1 MSERTLTVRLRA
13 IVDGYERAMSSA
25 AQSTDDFA
33 ARAEKVT
40 GIGKRAEDTGKRM
53 TTGLTLP
60 IAAVGTAALFTAGNF
75 EASMREVQALTGATA
90 GEMAMLE
97 SQATRMGAETQF
109 AASDAADA
117 LGQLVKGGFNVRQ
130 AYDALPGVM
139 QLAAAATIDIA
150 SAADIA
156 TNVLSGYGLEVRD
169 LANVNDLLAQTANAS
184 DTDVRELGEAF
195 KYVGPVARGAGLELN
210 ETTAVLGLFAENGI
224 RGSMAGTALRG
235 AITGLIA
242 PTGPAA
248 AILERL
254 GINATDASGQLLP
267 MADILDQLADSGA
280 TTADIMAVF
289 GDRAG
294 PAMVALL
301 SSGSDSLRQFTKML
315 DESGG
320 VAQNLA
326 DAKMGGLNGSI
337 EQLLGSLETLAIAV
351 GDSGALSFITALAS
365 GGADLANAMSGV
377 PGPVLG
383 GAVAIA
389 AIAAASGPAIWAFG
403 KMATLYRPVVAGAQ
417 DVILKLMLMGEQFQL
432 ARAAGM
438 SSASALGAAFGPQAA
453 VIAGLML
460 LGGLLVYARREAE
473 NYRRSHLDASDSAK
487 QLADA
492 AGIATTE
499 IGALNDETDRGVVS
513 TDDWRKTVEDT
524 ILSLRALGD
533 EDLQQA
539 RLLEIGYQLVLTGAS
554 PDDAVKEVSRL
565 ALAAGIDVPV
575 DLSVTNVSDFENQ
588 VAAAVSRAKL
598 AADKIAELGPGSDVT
613 MTRDIE
619 TELDGIARAAADA
632 WQTDNIAGFV
642 QILGAAGVEVGH
654 NADAMNYLV
663 DQALVYSD
671 VAGLSTSKAEDLAG
685 ALAELTTGASGATS
699 EQKDL
704 VDSIVETARGM
715 EGGLTPA
722 NVAAAAAMQTAGYK
736 ATEFGSKARSAT
748 GDTEGMAGA
757 VAGAEGDLDGAGQSA
772 EEFANQL
779 TRMASE
785 SRLASMD
792 IEAGAAA
799 AEAFAKSIDNST
811 GTDNLMR
818 SGLAAGSALRSLE
831 EGLYG
836 SADGAD
842 ELSDSSD
849 DAETAVDRLSDAA
862 ARLDEGL
869 TAVGIRMGT
878 LGAAADGFRRSMADS
893 SGLDDQLSTAI
904 DLSGAW
910 REYSKIVRRLP
921 ADLDVAGIATGKY
934 RGRQLEAIEAVLAL
948 GEASTEYLATL
959 LETGAG
965 EERVRDEAARLRDE
979 YARQLAQVG
988 MNEEQIARYL
998 EVLGLTPAQ
1007 VETAIT
1013 VSGEDAAR
1021 FQIESYLQL
1030 LEGRI
1035 PESVASSVVTAIE
1048 NDDLAGAAQQ
1058 LAEWAKTNPVRVEV
1072 QPDAGKGGGS
1082 GDELWDLPRDF
1093 DYATAALGRYND
1105 EQQAALDGVLA
1116 LGDSAKAFLADLVG
1130 QGKDAEAKAFGAT
1143 LRDQF
1148 ASLVEPLGLSTEQ
1161 LQKYYELMGIAPDQI
1176 ETAIVLSGDA
1186 EAMFRIQMYNDLL
1199 GSEIPPEIQTE
1210 VLAAMD
1216 EGRLGDAANL
1226 LTTWR
1231 TDMQDGFA
1239 DNPLIAQILGNSEP
1253 GRGSVEDFRTWVSEN
1268 PPDEIPI
1275 RVNTE
1280 PARTGVQTFRD
1291 YVSTHPPV
1299 DTPVGADTGPAT
1311 GDTNVWK
1318 DGITGAPTTDVP
1330 VGANTN
1336 PARTEVGLLY
1346 GDIQRL
1352 APILTIGI
1360 RYAADAGAGAG
1371 YQAGI
1376 GAGRIAGGADG
1387 DPSTPY
1393 PRAKGGHVWPGSDF
1407 LVGEEGPELVRF
1419 NSNARVVPADRTASL
1434 IGAGAAVGAASGPLM
1449 AAAGLADARIVDR
1462 LDQMGGHLQRLKQ
1475 GVNINVDRLESPNP
1489 SRAAEDLLNRGY
1501 AVAWAAGLVD

>member
-97 SQATRMGAETQF
+97 AQATRMGAETQF

-117 LGQLVKGGFNVRQ
+117 LGQLVKGGFNVQQ

-169 LANVNDLLAQTANAS
+169 LATVNDLLAQTANAS

-195 KYVGPVARGAGLELN
+195 KYVGPVARGAGLDLN
-210 ETTAVLGLFAENGI
+210 ETTAILGLFAENGI

-235 AITGLIA
+235 AITGLLA

-267 MADILDQLADSGA
+267 MAEILDQLADSGA

-351 GDSGALSFITALAS
+351 GDSGALSFVTALAS
-365 GGADLANAMSGV
+365 GGAALANAMSGV

-403 KMATLYRPVVAGAQ
+403 KMSQLYRPVVTGAQ

-453 VIAGLML
+453 VIAGLIL

-473 NYRRSHLDASDSAK
+473 SYRRSHLDASESAV

-513 TDDWRKTVEDT
+513 TDDWRKSVEDT
-524 ILSLRALGD
+524 ILTLRSLGD

-539 RLLEIGYQLVLTGAS
+539 RLVEIGYQLVLRGAT
-554 PDDAVKEVSRL
+554 PDEAVQEVSRL
-565 ALAAGIDVPV
+565 ALAAGIEVPV
-575 DLSVTNVSDFENQ
+575 DLNVNNVSDFENQ
-588 VAAAVSRAKL
+588 VTGAVARAEL
-598 AADKIAELGPGSDVT
+598 AAQRIAELGPGSDVT
-613 MTRDIE
+613 ITKDIK
-619 TELDGIARAAADA
+619 TELDGIAQSAADA

-642 QILGAAGVEVGH
+642 QILGAAGIEVGH

-663 DQALVYSD
+663 DQALKYSD
-671 VAGLSTSKAEDLAG
+671 VAGLSTAQAEDLAG
-685 ALAELTTGASGATS
+685 ALAQLSGDASGATDD
-699 EQKDL
+699 QKDL
-704 VDSIVETARGM
+704 VDSIIETARGM

-722 NVAAAAAMQTAGYK
+722 NIAAAAAMKTAGYQ
-736 ATEFGSKARSAT
+736 ATEFGSKARSAE
-748 GDTEGMAGA
+748 GDTAGMAGA
-757 VAGAEGDLDGAGQSA
+757 VDGADGALGDAAQSA
-772 EEFANQL
+772 EEFANQV
-779 TRMASE
+779 TRVAAE

-799 AEAFAKSIDNST
+799 ADAFAKSIDNST

-818 SGLAAGSALRSLE
+818 SGLDTGSALRSLE

-836 SADGAD
+836 SVAGADG
-842 ELSDSSD
+842 LRDSSD

-862 ARLDEGL
+862 GRLDEGL
-869 TAVGIRMGT
+869 TVVGIRMGT
-878 LGAAADGFRRSMADS
+878 LEAAAEGFRRAMADS
-893 SGLDDQLSTAI
+893 SGLDDQLSSAI
-904 DLSGAW
+904 DLGTAW

-921 ADLDVAGIATGKY
+921 AELDVAGIASGKY
-934 RGRQLEAIEAVLAL
+934 RGRQLEAIEAVLQL
-948 GEASTEYLATL
+948 GQASTEYLATL

-965 EERVRDEAARLRDE
+965 EDRVRGEAERLRTE
-979 YARQLAQVG
+979 YAAQLAQVG
-988 MNEEQIARYL
+988 MNEEQVRRYL
-998 EVLGLTPAQ
+998 EVLGLTPSQ
-1007 VETAIT
+1007 VETAIK

-1035 PESVASSVVTAIE
+1035 PDNVAASVVTAIE
-1048 NDDLAGAAQQ
+1048 GDDLAGAAAQ
-1058 LAEWAKTNPVRVEV
+1058 LADWARTNPVRVQV
-1072 QPDAGKGGGS
+1072 QTSVDRGS
-1082 GDELWDLPRDF
+1082 GDKAARELWDLPRDF
-1093 DYATAALGRYND
+1093 DYATAALGRYSD
-1105 EQQAALDGVLA
+1105 AQQSAIDGVLT
-1116 LGDSAKAFLADLVG
+1116 LGDSAKGFLSDLVG
-1130 QGKDAEAKAFGAT
+1130 QGKDAEARELAAG
-1143 LRDQF
+1143 LREQF
-1148 ASLVEPLGLSTEQ
+1148 ASLVEPMNLSTEQ
-1161 LQKYYELMGIAPDQI
+1161 LNRYYALMGIAPDQI

-1199 GSEIPPEIQTE
+1199 GAEIPPEIQTQ

-1231 TDMQDGFA
+1231 TDMQDGLA
-1239 DNPLIAQILGNSEP
+1239 DNPMIAQILGNTAP
-1253 GRGSVEDFRTWVSEN
+1253 GQGSVEEFRTWVSNN
-1268 PPDEIPI
+1268 PPDELPIGAITNPAEEALSGLQQWIPLFG
-1275 RVNTE
+1275 N
-1280 PARTGVQTFRD
+1280 
-1291 YVSTHPPV
+1291 
-1299 DTPVGADTGPAT
+1299 
-1311 GDTNVWK
+1311 
-1318 DGITGAPTTDVP
+1318 DVP
-1330 VGANTN
+1330 VDSDTTQAEDDLAGLKQWIPLFGNSVPVDADTT
-1336 PARTEVGLLY
+1336 PAEARLK
-1346 GDIQRL
+1346 RL
-1352 APILTIGI
+1352 AEWIPIFGVPGVAQPSWTPPPLVMG
-1360 RYAADAGAGAG
+1360 
-1371 YQAGI
+1371 
-1376 GAGRIAGGADG
+1376 GGADG
-1387 DPSTPY
+1387 DPATPF
-1393 PRAKGGHVWPGSDF
+1393 AAGGRVRGPGSRTSDSIDARLSNDEF
-1407 LVGEEGPELVRF
+1407 VIRASSASSVGYETLDAINRTGMIPGSAVPIQAPLV
-1419 NSNARVVPADRTASL
+1419 
-1434 IGAGAAVGAASGPLM
+1434 GAGAGFDDSRMV
-1449 AAAGLADARIVDR
+1449 
-1462 LDQMGGHLQRLKQ
+1462 GHL
-1475 GVNINVDRLESPNP
+1475 ESLSRTMAGIKRGITIEGDVVVP
-1489 SRAAEDLLNRGY
+1489 SATPARAAHALIDGIE
-1501 AVAWAAGLVD
+1501 AEAWAKGYDV

>member
-97 SQATRMGAETQF
+97 AQATRMGAETQF

-117 LGQLVKGGFNVRQ
+117 LGQLVKGGFNVQQ

-169 LANVNDLLAQTANAS
+169 LATVNDLLAQTANAS

-210 ETTAVLGLFAENGI
+210 ETTAILGLFAENGI

-235 AITGLIA
+235 AITGLIS

-254 GINATDASGQLLP
+254 GISAVDASGQLLP
-267 MADILDQLADSGA
+267 MTDILDQLAESGA

-301 SSGSDSLRQFTKML
+301 ASGSESLSQFTKML

-351 GDSGALSFITALAS
+351 GDSGALNFVTALAS
-365 GGADLANAMSGV
+365 GGAELANAMSGV

-403 KMATLYRPVVAGAQ
+403 KMTQLYRPVVAGAQ

-432 ARAAGM
+432 ARAAGT
-438 SSASALGAAFGPQAA
+438 STAGALGAAFGPQAA
-453 VIAGLML
+453 IIAGLLL
-460 LGGLLVYARREAE
+460 LGGLLVYARREVE
-473 NYRRSHLDASDSAK
+473 NYRRSHLDASSSAVE
-487 QLADA
+487 LADA
-492 AGIATTE
+492 AGIATTK
-499 IGALNDETDRGVVS
+499 IGELNDETARGSIS

-524 ILSLRALGD
+524 IISLRSLGS

-539 RLLEIGYQLVLTGAS
+539 RLVEIGYQMVLRGAT
-554 PDDAVKEVSRL
+554 PDEAISEVKKL
-565 ALAAGIDVPV
+565 ALAAGVEVPV
-575 DLSVTNVSDFENQ
+575 DLDVSNVSDFENQ
-588 VAAAVSRAKL
+588 VAAAVSRAKI
-598 AADKIAELGPGSDVT
+598 AADKIAELGSSDVT

-642 QILGAAGVEVGH
+642 QILGAAGVEVGN

-663 DQALVYSD
+663 DQALRYSD
-671 VAGLSTSKAEDLAG
+671 VAGLSMAQAEDLAG
-685 ALAELTTGASGATS
+685 ALSQLSGDASGATDD
-699 EQKDL
+699 QKDL
-704 VDSIVETARGM
+704 VDSIIETARGM
-715 EGGLTPA
+715 KGGLTPA
-722 NVAAAAAMQTAGYK
+722 NIAAAAAMKTAGYQ
-736 ATEFGSKARSAT
+736 ATEFGSKARSAE
-748 GDTEGMAGA
+748 GDTTGLAGA
-757 VAGAEGDLDGAGQSA
+757 VDGAGGAMDDGAQSA
-772 EEFANQL
+772 EAFANEV
-779 TRMASE
+779 TRLASE
-785 SRLASMD
+785 SRLAGMD

-799 AEAFAKSIDNST
+799 ADAFAKSIDNST
-811 GTDNLMR
+811 GTDNLMK
-818 SGLAAGSALRSLE
+818 SGLATGSALRSLE

-862 ARLDEGL
+862 GRLDEGL

-878 LGAAADGFRRSMADS
+878 LEAAADGFRRAMADS
-893 SGLDDQLSTAI
+893 TGLDDQLSTAI
-904 DLSGAW
+904 DLGTAW

-921 ADLDVAGIATGKY
+921 ADLDVAGIASGKY
-934 RGRQLEAIEAVLAL
+934 RGRQLEAIEAVLQL
-948 GEASTEYLATL
+948 GQASTEYLATL

-965 EERVRDEAARLRDE
+965 EERVRGEAARLRDE

-1035 PESVASSVVTAIE
+1035 PENVASSVVTAIE
-1048 NDDLAGAAQQ
+1048 NDDLAGAARQ
-1058 LAEWAKTNPVRVEV
+1058 LADWARTNPVKVDVKTEV
-1072 QPDAGKGGGS
+1072 DRGS
-1082 GDELWDLPRDF
+1082 GDKAAQELWDLPRDF
-1093 DYATAALGRYND
+1093 DYATAALGRYSD
-1105 EQQAALDGVLA
+1105 AQQSAIDGVLA
-1116 LGDSAKAFLADLVG
+1116 LGDSAKGFLSDLVG
-1130 QGKDAEAKAFGAT
+1130 QGKDAEARELAAG
-1143 LRDQF
+1143 LREQF
-1148 ASLVEPLGLSTEQ
+1148 ASLVEPMNLSTDQ
-1161 LQKYYELMGIAPDQI
+1161 LNKYYALMGIAPDQV

-1199 GSEIPPEIQTE
+1199 GAEIPPEIQTQ

-1231 TDMQDGFA
+1231 TDMQDGMA
-1239 DNPLIAQILGNSEP
+1239 DNPMIAQILGDTKPAEVDLEGLREMIPLFGNNVPVDSDTGTAEDGLAGLQRWIPLFGNSVPVDSDTSQAEADLDGLKKWIP
-1253 GRGSVEDFRTWVSEN
+1253 LFGNSVPVDADTTPAEARLKRLAEW
-1268 PPDEIPI
+1268 IPI
-1275 RVNTE
+1275 FGM
-1280 PARTGVQTFRD
+1280 PGVAQPSWT
-1291 YVSTHPPV
+1291 PPPLV
-1299 DTPVGADTGPAT
+1299 MG
-1311 GDTNVWK
+1311 
-1318 DGITGAPTTDVP
+1318 
-1330 VGANTN
+1330 
-1336 PARTEVGLLY
+1336 
-1346 GDIQRL
+1346 
-1352 APILTIGI
+1352 
-1360 RYAADAGAGAG
+1360 
-1371 YQAGI
+1371 
-1376 GAGRIAGGADG
+1376 GGADG
-1387 DPSTPY
+1387 DPGTPY
-1393 PRAKGGHVWPGSDF
+1393 ASGGRVRGPGSRTSDSIDARLSNDEF
-1407 LVGEEGPELVRF
+1407 VVRASSASSVGYETLDAINRTGMIPGSAVPVQAPLVGAGVGFDDSRMVGHLESLGRAMAGIKRGITIEGDV
-1419 NSNARVVPADRTASL
+1419 VVPATT
-1434 IGAGAAVGAASGPLM
+1434 P
-1449 AAAGLADARIVDR
+1449 
-1462 LDQMGGHLQRLKQ
+1462 
-1475 GVNINVDRLESPNP
+1475 P
-1489 SRAAEDLLNRGY
+1489 RAAHALLDGIEAEAFAKGY
-1501 AVAWAAGLVD
+1501 DV